1 MSYKHFLNFLLTIFL
16 MSCGGGGGG
25 GSSDPEQPSIF
36 NPVINTFTAS
46 SSSIVSG
53 NSVDLS
59 WTTTNAIGCSGSG
72 DWEGTKVT
80 GSGTETLTLSD
91 IKSYTFTLT
100 CRGESPQNTVSK
112 SVTVEVTESDS
123 TSSNIYAEDKSS
135 YCALP
140 SSSNDSS
147 SYWIED
153 FTSDILNDEIFTYQE
168 SNGFCATPGCP
179 NGDSD
184 WVWGW
189 GNQEEQY
196 YTSCRDNYSKS
207 CNNEKN
213 TTENAFIED
222 GYLKIQPIYWSAVN
236 GQEEFSDPYCIENPG
251 CTRKSWDFTSARIM
265 TSSKKIISPGSEV
278 TVCFKHPDGMGHWP
292 AIWMLPQGFIE
303 GQKQWPRDGEN
314 DLVEHMKNHQA
325 YETQSTIHFE
335 SNGQSR
341 NIWDIESVPADVN
354 FFDKFHSVT
363 MKWQIDRIEY
373 FLDTQTEPYLV
384 IDKDNRSEFNAE
396 YWPFNNDFYLIL
408 NVASGG
414 LSGGDPDTSRY
425 CQDIECSNLDNK
437 DSGRLL
443 IDYIEV
449 KSID

>member
-1 MSYKHFLNFLLTIFL
+1 MNYKYFLNFLLTIFL
-16 MSCGGGGGG
+16 ISCGGGGGG

-36 NPVINTFTAS
+36 NPVINTFSVS
-46 SSSIVSG
+46 SPSIVSG
-53 NSVDLS
+53 SSVDLS
-59 WTTTNAIGCSGSG
+59 WTTTNTIACSGSG
-72 DWEGTKVT
+72 DWEGAKAT

-91 IKSYTFTLT
+91 VKSYTFTLT
-100 CRGESPQNTVSK
+100 CRGESSQNTVSK
-112 SVTVEVTESDS
+112 SVTVEVTQSDS
-123 TSSNIYAEDKSS
+123 SSTNIYAEDKPS
-135 YCALP
+135 YCATP
-140 SSSNDSS
+140 SNDSN

-153 FTSDILNDEIFTYQE
+153 FSSDILDNDIFTYQE
-168 SNGFCATPGCP
+168 SNGFCAIPGCP

-184 WVWGW
+184 YVNGW
-189 GNQEEQY
+189 GNNEIQY
-196 YTSCRDNYSKS
+196 YTSCRDGYSKN
-207 CNNEKN
+207 CNSETN

-222 GYLKIQPIYWSAVN
+222 GFLKIQPIYWNPAN
-236 GQEEFSDPYCIENPG
+236 NQQPFDDPYCKENF
-251 CTRKSWDFTSARIM
+251 CSWDGTWDYTSARIM
-265 TSSKKIISPGSEV
+265 TSSKKVISPGSEV

-292 AIWMLPQGFIE
+292 AIWMLPQGFVE

-314 DLVEHMKNHQA
+314 DLVEHMKNHQP
-325 YETQSTIHFE
+325 YETQSTIHFG

-341 NIWDIESVPADVN
+341 NIWNIESVPADVN

-363 MKWQIDRIEY
+363 MKWQTDRIEY
-373 FLDTQTEPYLV
+373 FLDTQTEPYFV
-384 IDKDNRSEFNAE
+384 IEKDNRSEFNTE
-396 YWPFNNDFYLIL
+396 YWPFNNNFYLIL

-414 LSGGDPDTSRY
+414 YSGGDPDTSRY